1 MSRVTVFSVLLA
13 LLVSCASDDPAEKTR
28 EATTTAPP
36 TYVSLGDSLAVGVGA
51 TVPRERGFAPR
62 YRDALEERTG
72 REVRF
77 VQLGVSGE
85 TSESFIGSYPNAERS
100 QLARAEKA
108 VREVPCLRVSLS
120 IGGNDLLRSAELSDA
135 EREKVL
141 DAYGKNLDFILT
153 TLRSASNPDARI
165 AVLALYNPAPGTFT
179 DEWVGKL
186 NARTRAVA
194 QNHSVGVAAGDRA
207 FQGREDESSHWERYR
222 DIHPTDEGY
231 EALAGEVARALSGA
245 TSGC

>member
-1 MSRVTVFSVLLA
+1 MLAVLLG
-13 LLVSCASDDPAEKTR
+13 LLVSCATEDAAEKTQ
-28 EATTTAPP
+28 ETTVSDPP

-51 TVPRERGFAPR
+51 TEPRERGFAPL

-72 REVRF
+72 QEVRF

-85 TSESFIGSYPNAERS
+85 TSESFIGSYPDAEGS

-108 VREVPCLRVSLS
+108 LDGVPRLHVSLS
-120 IGGNDLLRSAELSDA
+120 IGGNDLLRTAELPDS
-135 EREKVL
+135 EREEAL
-141 DAYGKNLDFILT
+141 DAYAENLGFILGK
-153 TLRSASNPDARI
+153 LRSASEPDARI
-165 AVLALYNPAPGTFT
+165 ATLALYNPAPGTFT

-194 QNHSVGVAAGDRA
+194 QEHGVEVAAADRA
-207 FQGREDESSHWERYR
+207 FQGREDVLIHWERYR

-231 EALAGEVARALSGA
+231 EVLAGEFATALSGS
-245 TSGC
+245 TSRG